1 MNTVMYI
8 SGDGSVTVEVT
19 RLDDVTVNGVPVCA
33 VTVCQGF
40 SSSDS
45 YVIESEVA
53 ELLKGLEVL

>member
-1 MNTVMYI
+1 MEVYENE
-8 SGDGSVTVEVT
+8 DGSVIASVT

-40 SSSDS
+40 FSSDS

-53 ELLKGLEVL
+53 ELLEELGVF